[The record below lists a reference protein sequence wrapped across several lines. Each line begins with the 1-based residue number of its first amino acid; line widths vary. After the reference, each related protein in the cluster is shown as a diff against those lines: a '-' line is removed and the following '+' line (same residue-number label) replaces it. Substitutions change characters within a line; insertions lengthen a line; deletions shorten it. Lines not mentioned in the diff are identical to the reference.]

1 MPSASATSPEG
12 VLYRPEDFEPLTD
25 EPWDA
30 ERARSGIRE
39 IVADTDAAM
48 RGPKLLW
55 RADDWDRWRATS
67 PLKDLFCGAAGVL
80 WALADLRD
88 RGHAE
93 TRLDLGDLGLRVL
106 DRHRERPDL
115 ASWTDVP
122 EPRESALLSGEA
134 GILLTAFRL
143 APTSKLADEL
153 HARVRENI
161 DNTVD
166 EVMWGSPGSMIA
178 ARLMLAWTGD
188 ERWRS
193 AWDESA
199 DALLD
204 RRDSEGMWT
213 QLLSGHTCRYLGP
226 VHGFTGNVQSLLSL
240 LDAKRAAAL
249 RRTSA
254 SILEETAF
262 DENGLANW
270 PPEPQDV
277 LENRRGEIRLQWCHG
292 APGIVVAAAPYLD
305 EELVRAGAELTW
317 RAGAHR
323 DAKGAGICHG
333 TAGNGYALLAA
344 FERTGDE
351 RWLERARRFAVHALA
366 QVRRQRA
373 DRGRGRYSLWTGDL
387 GVALYLASCID
398 ARAAYPVLDA

>member
-1 MPSASATSPEG
+1 L
-12 VLYRPEDFEPLTD
+12 LYRPEDFEPLTD
-25 EPWDA
+25 DTWDT
-30 ERARSGIRE
+30 ERACAGIRE
-39 IVADTDAAM
+39 IVADTDAAL

-67 PLKDLFCGAAGVL
+67 PLKDLFVGAAGVL
-80 WALADLRD
+80 WALADLRE
-88 RGHAE
+88 RGHAA
-93 TRLDLGDLGLRVL
+93 TRLELGDLALRVL
-106 DRHRERPDL
+106 QRHRERPDL
-115 ASWTDVP
+115 ASWTDIP

-134 GILLTAFRL
+134 GILLVACRL
-143 APTSKLADEL
+143 APSLELADAL
-153 HARVRENI
+153 YARVRENLH
-161 DNTVD
+161 NEAD
-166 EVMWGSPGSMIA
+166 EVMWGSPGTMIA

-193 AWDESA
+193 AWDDSA

-204 RRDSEGMWT
+204 RRDSEGLWT
-213 QLLSGHTCRYLGP
+213 QLLHGHRCRYLGP
-226 VHGFTGNVQSLLSL
+226 VHGLTGNVQSLLSL

-249 RRTSA
+249 RRKTA

-262 DENGLANW
+262 VENGLANW
-270 PPEPQDV
+270 PPEPQDA
-277 LENRRGEIRLQWCHG
+277 LENKRGEIRLQWCHG
-292 APGIVVAAAPYLD
+292 APGIVVAAASYLD

-323 DAKGAGICHG
+323 ETKGAGICHG

-351 RWLERARRFAVHALA
+351 RWLERARHFAVQALA

-387 GVALYLASCID
+387 GVALYLAACID
-398 ARAAYPVLDA
+398 ARAAYPVFDAD